1 MDCIFCKI
9 AEGVIPS
16 TKVFEND
23 HILAFKDINPQT
35 PVHILVIPKTH
46 IQSVDAINHD
56 NSAIVAEIFE
66 TIRRSPPRRG

>member
-35 PVHILVIPKTH
+35 PVHILVIPKNH
-46 IQSVDAINHD
+46 IQSVDAINH
-56 NSAIVAEIFE
+56 IVQ
-66 TIRRSPPRRG
+66 